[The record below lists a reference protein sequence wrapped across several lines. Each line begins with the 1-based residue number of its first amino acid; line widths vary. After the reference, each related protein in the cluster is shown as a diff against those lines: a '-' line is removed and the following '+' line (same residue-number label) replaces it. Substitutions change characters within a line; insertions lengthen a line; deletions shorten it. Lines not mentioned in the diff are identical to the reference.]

1 MIENAPRFESE
12 FLREVVE
19 SFHARSKSIK
29 QNMQE
34 LKLEKEIEDFE
45 ERLNIDVKSFI
56 SPPYQIRLSLWGDG
70 SAYFRTCQRSK
81 AGWNH
86 MIELNGSL
94 GNCNAV
100 EIEKRFENSFIVNT
114 LNEALLLWPELKQC

>member
-1 MIENAPRFESE
+1 
-12 FLREVVE
+12 
-19 SFHARSKSIK
+19 
-29 QNMQE
+29 
-34 LKLEKEIEDFE
+34 
-45 ERLNIDVKSFI
+45 
-56 SPPYQIRLSLWGDG
+56 
-70 SAYFRTCQRSK
+70 
-81 AGWNH
+81 